1 MKKILLSVEGMTCF
15 ACSNGLEK
23 YLNKQKGIFE
33 AHVNLVLSNVTILYD
48 EKLVK
53 KSSLEEYIKKA
64 GFQSLGEFKEIR
76 KETKGKKEKKIF
88 YFFTILAGF
97 LMYIT
102 MFLPP
107 FFKENKEG
115 IILYKSILFFWHS
128 FF

>member
-33 AHVNLVLSNVTILYD
+33 AHVNLVLYE

>member
-64 GFQSLGEFKEIR
+64 GFQSLGEFKEIQ
-76 KETKGKKEKKIF
+76 KETKGKKEKKFFYYFSQFSYVYNYIF
-88 YFFTILAGF
+88 TTFFQR
-97 LMYIT
+97 
-102 MFLPP
+102 
-107 FFKENKEG
+107 K
-115 IILYKSILFFWHS
+115 
-128 FF
+128 

>member
-76 KETKGKKEKKIF
+76 KETKGKKEKKNF